1 MISYVQ
7 ADYGASQ
14 QKQATYERAASVW
27 PESLRRLRGRQREAP
42 MITDK
47 GDRVE
52 FFPKTKRWQGMGE
65 GSDLR
70 NASPSY
76 ESLSLWNSQIS

>member
-1 MISYVQ
+1 
-7 ADYGASQ
+7 
-14 QKQATYERAASVW
+14 
-27 PESLRRLRGRQREAP
+27 